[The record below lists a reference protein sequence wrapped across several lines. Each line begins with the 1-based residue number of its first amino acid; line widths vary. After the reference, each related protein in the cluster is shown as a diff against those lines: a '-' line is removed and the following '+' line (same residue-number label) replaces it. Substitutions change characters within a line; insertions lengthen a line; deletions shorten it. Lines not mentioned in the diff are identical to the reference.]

1 MARRPSR
8 RASWHPVIRPV
19 AAAISQTFGEN
30 PTKNLPWNSWLI
42 QTFGNYQPDGHSGE
56 DYACD
61 VGTPVRAV
69 TSGTV
74 LHIGWMGGTYADNPW
89 WIAPNFAGYCAV
101 IDHGAFIGIYGHCQ
115 DGSAKVRKGDRVA
128 EGQVF
133 ILSGNT
139 GGSTGPHLHFEILP
153 DGYILQSAF
162 YGRIDPEPL
171 FIGSLSYAGTTT
183 TPLEDEDDV
192 SAEDVWTHNIE
203 DPNEPGRFFPAYE
216 WVRRANVKAGNAE
229 ALAGAALQAIT
240 GLLQTQLPDP
250 NGEGRTYSLA
260 EWIVY
265 ANVKAGGAQQA
276 ASQLSPEVIAEAVAK
291 ATSGGDAKAI
301 AERLQII
308 VKES

>member
-1 MARRPSR
+1 M
-8 RASWHPVIRPV
+8 IRPV
-19 AAAISQTFGEN
+19 DAPRSQTFGEN

-61 VGTPVRAV
+61 FGTPVRAV

-115 DGSAKVRKGDRVA
+115 DGSAKVTKGQRVT

-153 DGYILQSAF
+153 DGYILQSSF
-162 YGRIDPEPL
+162 YGRIDPAGIFNGITPQ
-171 FIGSLSYAGTTT
+171 GTTT
-183 TPLEDEDDV
+183 TPLPEDDDMAYSEADLRRIIIDAV
-192 SAEDVWTHNIE
+192 SETVQPMHTTTRDHLKNELPKLVVNQPVPYK
-203 DPNEPGRFFPAYE
+203 DPVTG
-216 WVRRANVKAGNAE
+216 KDTGQTTTLGT
-229 ALAGAALQAIT
+229 LAGFADFQAT
-240 GLLQTQLPDP
+240 AT
-250 NGEGRTYSLA
+250 RTLVHQGPA
-260 EWIVY
+260 
-265 ANVKAGGAQQA
+265 
-276 ASQLSPEVIAEAVAK
+276 
-291 ATSGGDAKAI
+291 AI
-301 AERLQII
+301 AVQTNAAGLAAAVRDEL
-308 VKES
+308 VKLIGGK